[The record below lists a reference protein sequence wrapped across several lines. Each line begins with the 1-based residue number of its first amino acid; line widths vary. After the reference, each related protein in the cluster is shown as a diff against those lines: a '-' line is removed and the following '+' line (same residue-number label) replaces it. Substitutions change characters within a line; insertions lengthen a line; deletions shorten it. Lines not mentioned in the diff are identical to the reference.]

1 MGNRVEQTLR
11 KGELKTEKWIF
22 VYVCVCVH
30 CLILDLFTSELL
42 LQDFYHD
49 INRQEMYIRYLHKLS
64 DLHLGCDNY
73 TEAAYT
79 LMLYARLLQVK
90 TSSIPYSSVIYRQ
103 RCSLLSTTHCTLVT
117 YNSEQVSSFTQC
129 IFNVH

>member
-1 MGNRVEQTLR
+1 MGNRAEQTLR
-11 KGELKTEKWIF
+11 KGELKTEKWIC
-22 VYVCVCVH
+22 VHLCTSVCVCV
-30 CLILDLFTSELL
+30 CTLVLGLFTSAFL

-79 LMLYARLLQVK
+79 LMLYAKLLQVK
-90 TSSIPYSSVIYRQ
+90 TSSIPY
-103 RCSLLSTTHCTLVT
+103 
-117 YNSEQVSSFTQC
+117 
-129 IFNVH
+129 

>member
-1 MGNRVEQTLR
+1 MCVC
-11 KGELKTEKWIF
+11 
-22 VYVCVCVH
+22 VHVCVCVCVH
-30 CLILDLFTSELL
+30 CLILGLFTSAFL

-79 LMLYARLLQVK
+79 LMLYARLLQVR
-90 TSSIPYSSVIYRQ
+90 TSSIPYRSIVYRQ
-103 RCSLLSTTHCTLVT
+103 LCSLLSTTHCTPGT
-117 YNSEQVSSFTQC
+117 CNSERVSIVLHSAF
-129 IFNVH
+129 